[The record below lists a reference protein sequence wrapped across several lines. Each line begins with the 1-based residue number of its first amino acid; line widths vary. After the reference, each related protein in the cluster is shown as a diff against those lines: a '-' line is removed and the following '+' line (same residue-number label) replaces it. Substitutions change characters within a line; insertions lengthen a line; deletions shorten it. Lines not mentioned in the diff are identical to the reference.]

1 MSQRVESYIADMGE
15 ALVPYG
21 TVSAMSCHAVL
32 IELKGPWADF
42 AIPDGIDS
50 SSPSEMTWSVLRFD
64 LLRIYIDLADLDEDK
79 VLNHPIFS
87 LEYIRDHKK
96 GTPYVANTPTVTLFT
111 KGLNTSMTVHTVDLD
126 KVDALRGERN
136 VPDSQLGLTVDTR
149 KSATVAFS
157 DQQHA
162 DAFQKAIQKA
172 IVLCKAQ

>member
-1 MSQRVESYIADMGE
+1 
-15 ALVPYG
+15 
-21 TVSAMSCHAVL
+21 
-32 IELKGPWADF
+32 
-42 AIPDGIDS
+42 
-50 SSPSEMTWSVLRFD
+50 
-64 LLRIYIDLADLDEDK
+64 
-79 VLNHPIFS
+79 
-87 LEYIRDHKK
+87 
-96 GTPYVANTPTVTLFT
+96 
-111 KGLNTSMTVHTVDLD
+111 MTVHTVDLD